1 MTKTIEILVAPTGAT
16 TVQTKGFSGASC
28 RQASRFLEEVLG
40 KKTSERLTG
49 EFHQAVE
56 CNQQQQQRTE

>member
-1 MTKTIEILVAPTGAT
+1 MTQTIEILVAPSGET

-40 KKTSERLTG
+40 TKTSERFTG
-49 EFHQAVE
+49 EFHQTVE
-56 CNQQQQQRTE
+56 CKQQQQQRTE